1 MPVYVEFN
9 ANNTKGDVPIKVYT
23 HDIHPKA
30 ITQLK
35 NTASLPI
42 VGPHI
47 AAMPDVHVG
56 IGATVGSVIPTRN
69 AIIPAAVG
77 VDIGCGMNA
86 VQLSLRATQLPDN
99 LAPMRSAIERAIPV
113 GLGAHKRISAREAAC
128 KKLAPGIESI
138 FAARPELKKHL
149 KKPDTLWVTQM
160 ATLGSG
166 NHFIELCID
175 EGGFV
180 WLMLHSGSRGI
191 GNAIGSY
198 FTDRAR
204 KQIENRDRKLV
215 DKNLAW
221 FDSGQTDFTDY
232 LTAVNWAQQYA
243 RVNRMEMMALAL
255 RAIAPFLPEF
265 TLQQEAINCHHNYVS
280 TEQHFGETL
289 HITRKGAISAQQG
302 ELGIIPGSMGAKS
315 FIVSGLGN
323 AQSFCSCS
331 HGAGRK
337 MSRSAARQQFTRDDL
352 IAQTQG
358 VECRKDSRVIDEIPA
373 AYKNIDDV
381 MSNQSDLVK
390 IHHTLKQVIC
400 IKG

>member
-1 MPVYVEFN
+1 
-9 ANNTKGDVPIKVYT
+9 
-23 HDIHPKA
+23 
-30 ITQLK
+30 
-35 NTASLPI
+35 
-42 VGPHI
+42 
-47 AAMPDVHVG
+47 
-56 IGATVGSVIPTRN
+56 
-69 AIIPAAVG
+69 
-77 VDIGCGMNA
+77 
-86 VQLSLRATQLPDN
+86 
-99 LAPMRSAIERAIPV
+99 
-113 GLGAHKRISAREAAC
+113 
-128 KKLAPGIESI
+128 
-138 FAARPELKKHL
+138 
-149 KKPDTLWVTQM
+149 M

-166 NHFIELCID
+166 NHFIEVCID
-175 EGGFV
+175 EAGFV

-204 KQIENRDRKLV
+204 KQIKNRERQLV

-232 LTAVNWAQQYA
+232 LTAANWAQQYA
-243 RVNRMEMMALAL
+243 RVNRMEMMKLTL

-280 TEQHFGETL
+280 TERHFGETL
-289 HITRKGAISAQQG
+289 YITRKGAISAQQG

-337 MSRSAARQQFTRDDL
+337 MSRSAARQQFTRNDL

-358 VECRKDSRVIDEIPA
+358 VECR
-373 AYKNIDDV
+373 
-381 MSNQSDLVK
+381 
-390 IHHTLKQVIC
+390 
-400 IKG
+400 